1 MKNGRYWVLGLLTL
15 GSALALFAVTYWKKP
30 ENSVRWSFTNFHT
43 AIVRG
48 KRDQALRLLAPRVTW
63 NGKEHS
69 DRDFAA
75 TYALPAAAGEIEALP
90 CPENPAHMNVRMNTL
105 VYCFI
110 TDERGN
116 FWRLHAVGSA
126 PCPCKR

>member
-1 MKNGRYWVLGLLTL
+1 MKNGRLWVFGLLAL
-15 GSALALFAVTYWKKP
+15 GSALALFAVTYWQRPVYAGRGAVK
-30 ENSVRWSFTNFHT
+30 NFHT
-43 AIVRG
+43 AIVRN

-63 NGKEHS
+63 NGREHS

-75 TYALPAAAGEIEALP
+75 QYALPPAAGEIEALP
-90 CPENPAHMNVRMNTL
+90 CPENPAHMNVRMNAL

-110 TDERGN
+110 TDARGN

-126 PCPCKR
+126 PCPCRP